1 MSDAD
6 RDRGYWESTLRA
18 LFAGQRLAVL
28 ATDDGDSPYTSLVAF
43 FAADDL
49 GRLLFATARSTRK
62 YTNIAGNSNV
72 SLLVDN
78 RANAPADFRDAIA
91 VTALGRAAEVSERE
105 RERLLPGYLAKHP
118 HLAEFVGA
126 PSCALM
132 RVSVLRYLIVSR
144 FQDVTE
150 LRMAP

>member
-1 MSDAD
+1 MSEAD
-6 RDRGYWESTLRA
+6 RDRGYRESILRE
-18 LFAGQRLAVL
+18 LFAGQKLAVL

-43 FAADDL
+43 AAADDL

-62 YTNIAGNSNV
+62 YANIVRNPKV

-78 RANAPADFRDAIA
+78 RENDPADFREAVA
-91 VTALGRAAEVSERE
+91 VTVLGRAAEVSEIE

-118 HLAEFVGA
+118 DLAEFVAA

-132 RVSVLRYLIVSR
+132 AAAVTSYLIASR

>member
-6 RDRGYWESTLRA
+6 RDRGYWESILRE
-18 LFAGQRLAVL
+18 LFAGQKLAVL
-28 ATDDGDSPYTSLVAF
+28 ATGDGDSPYTSLVAF
-43 FAADDL
+43 AASDDL
-49 GRLLFATARSTRK
+49 GRLFFATARSTRK
-62 YTNIAGNSNV
+62 YANIAGNSNV

-78 RANAPADFRDAIA
+78 RENAPSDFRDAVA
-91 VTALGRAAEVSERE
+91 ATALGRAVEVSEAE

-132 RVSVLRYLIVSR
+132 GVAVARYLIVSR

-150 LRMAP
+150 LRMVP